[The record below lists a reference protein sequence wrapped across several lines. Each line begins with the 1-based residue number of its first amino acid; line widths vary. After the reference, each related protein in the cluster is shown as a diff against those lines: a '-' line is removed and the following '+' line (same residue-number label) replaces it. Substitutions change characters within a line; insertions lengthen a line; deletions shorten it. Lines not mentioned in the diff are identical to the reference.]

1 MLLLAV
7 TTVIP
12 MKQTRDCAR
21 CITIKPLMARLRLR
35 RQVLGGDISKNP
47 EVDARSEWPGG

>member
-12 MKQTRDCAR
+12 MKQNRDCAR

-47 EVDARSEWPGG
+47 EVDVRSEWPGG